1 MDRPIDNISNVCILV
16 TNLIV
21 GGHNNMM
28 GISGFKTKK
37 ELKSA
42 VGTRPNFIET
52 SFFGPEYKGDG
63 TYAVVGPDPYI
74 RKWYAE
80 LTIVNGLIHK
90 VS

>member
-52 SFFGPEYKGDG
+52 SFFGPEYKGD
-63 TYAVVGPDPYI
+63 
-74 RKWYAE
+74 
-80 LTIVNGLIHK
+80 
-90 VS
+90 